1 MKKIYLVIILILS
14 VLVTTA
20 QTWTNVNGR
29 WGYEW
34 LRTTKALFIPVG
46 NGAPSGTASLNSAGY
61 KGQAAIYSDT
71 TNKKLYMFNPKD
83 STWTD
88 VTAGGSGSVT
98 SVSGTVNRITIT
110 NPTTTPVID
119 ISSSYIGQ
127 ASITTLGTIGAG
139 VWNGT
144 GIGPLYGGTGQTSV
158 TTGDL
163 LYGSATNTW
172 ARLPGVATGNALIS
186 GGVGAAL
193 AWGKIGLTTHVS
205 GVLPVAN
212 GGTGTASP
220 GIVAGLNVT
229 VTGTWPNQTINASGG
244 GGSSLSAGIQTT
256 VTNSKINYDPRIN
269 SNLIFNDFIT
279 ASIGPKWNASN
290 APNTTITFSGGHMRL
305 VGGNTSDYIYDSVTT
320 IIHRWTYEVRAVIQS
335 VGGSDFFSFGI
346 QSQGIQTIRFNI
358 KNSDLSGTA
367 TYENGAA
374 TLGTTSAQGTTSVGD
389 SVIYRIRRDNYTLY
403 FDVLNVTK
411 STSQTLTYNYV
422 NIDGGATVI
431 PFRAFSVSLNPVA
444 GTIDIDYVKLYN
456 QERLYTDWLV
466 IGHSIAEG
474 FNAIA
479 PDSTYYNRLQNCFQ
493 DKRFALYA
501 LSGSKAVDFL
511 GAGAQKQDMLALRPK
526 RALIM
531 LGINEI
537 QASVPT
543 ATFISSM
550 RSLVDTLENHGTQVI
565 VCNTTPYNATDKAAI
580 IAYNS
585 ALLTE
590 FGEQVINIYDT
601 LEVNGL
607 MQSSADSLHPDAQGH
622 RYLFN
627 VLKDYITGLT
637 NTAYNPEGIIRVF
650 PRGIASSP
658 YNYGGQ
664 SDFGIIP
671 LNIGSS
677 GTTSPG
683 IGYNVNFQT
692 SNAYKYKGSDF
703 ANLLQIGNSGKFSF
717 KLAAS
722 GTAGDPITFTEV
734 ATISTGGDLGIGE
747 VTPLAPLHIKR
758 NQSGKT
764 TLGEASM
771 LILDNSSGGTG
782 QRQEIGMGYR
792 NANAYSPIV
801 IGNVVTSNTDFTIS
815 DFYIA
820 TRALTTNTTPIERFR
835 ITSAGN
841 IKLTT
846 ADISSNSD
854 SAFTWN
860 RSSGALEYSKINT
873 GASGTT
879 PIDAQYT
886 DANNTGTSETDLYT
900 KTTAAN
906 TLPANGNVL
915 TFETWGLFNDATA
928 TANLQFYFAGTAFG
942 GTGALS
948 LTSLSTW
955 SAHGTIVR
963 TGTSTARAY
972 VTVQTNGGD
981 YISTATLG
989 GINFA
994 TTNIL
999 KVTGTAG
1006 GAGGGSND
1014 ITGQAWKVVYQP

>member
-1 MKKIYLVIILILS
+1 MKKTSLVLALVLS
-14 VLVTTA
+14 VIVSTA

-34 LRTTKALFIPVG
+34 LRATKALFIPVG

-127 ASITTLGTIGAG
+127 ASITTLGTIGTG

-144 GIGPLYGGTGQTSV
+144 GIGPLYGGTGQTTV
-158 TTGDL
+158 TTGDM
-163 LYGSATNTW
+163 LYGSSSNTW
-172 ARLPGVATGNALIS
+172 AKLPGVATGNALIS
-186 GGVGAAL
+186 GGVGTAF
-193 AWGKIGLTTHVS
+193 AWGKIGLTTHVL
-205 GVLPVAN
+205 GILPVAN
-212 GGTGTASP
+212 GGTGTATP
-220 GIVAGLNVT
+220 GLVQGANVT
-229 VTGTWPNQTINASGG
+229 ITGTWPNQTINASGG
-244 GGSSLSAGIQTT
+244 GGSSLTAGIQTS

-269 SNLIFNDFIT
+269 SNLIFNDFLT
-279 ASIGPKWNASN
+279 SSAGAGWNTTSAGS
-290 APNTTITFSGGHMRL
+290 TTITFSAGHMRL
-305 VGGNTSDYIYDSVTT
+305 VGGSGSDIIYDSNSTAV
-320 IIHRWTYEVRAVIQS
+320 HRWTEEVRGVIQS
-335 VGGSDFFSFGI
+335 VGGSDYFSFGI
-346 QSQGIQTIRFNI
+346 QSQGIQTILFKV

-367 TYENGAA
+367 TYSNGAS
-374 TLGTTSAQGTTSVGD
+374 TLGTTAAQGTTTIGD

-403 FDVLNVTK
+403 FDVVNVTQA
-411 STSQTLTYNYV
+411 TSQTLTFNYS
-422 NIDGGATVI
+422 NIDGSATVI
-431 PFRAFSVSLNPVA
+431 PFRAFEVTLNPVA

-456 QERLYTDWLV
+456 QERLYADWLV
-466 IGHSIAEG
+466 VGHSIAEG

-479 PDSTYYNRLQNCFQ
+479 PDSTYYNRLQNYFP

-501 LSGSKAVDFL
+501 VSGSKA
-511 GAGAQKQDMLALRPK
+511 AGFTNAGYLKDHMLSLRPK

-531 LGINEI
+531 LGVNEI
-537 QASVPT
+537 QASVS
-543 ATFISSM
+543 AQTFIANM
-550 RSLVDTLENHGTQVI
+550 RALVDTIENHGTQVI
-565 VCNTTPYNATDKAAI
+565 ICNTTPYNAANKAAI

-590 FGEQVINIYDT
+590 FGTQVINIYDT

-607 MQSSADSLHPDAQGH
+607 MQSSSDSLHPDEQGH
-622 RYLFN
+622 RYMFN
-627 VLKDYITGLT
+627 VLKDEITRLT
-637 NTAYNPEGIIRVF
+637 NTPYNPEGIIRVF
-650 PRGIASSP
+650 PRGVEAGTAS
-658 YNYGGQ
+658 YGAQ
-664 SDFGIIP
+664 SNFGIIP
-671 LNIGSS
+671 LNVGAS

-683 IGYNVNFQT
+683 IGYNIKFKPTNVYE
-692 SNAYKYKGSDF
+692 YKETDF
-703 ANLLQIGNSGKFSF
+703 ANLLQLGNSGKFSF

-722 GTAGDPITFTEV
+722 GIAGDPITFTEV

-747 VTPLAPLHIKR
+747 TVPLAPLHIKR
-758 NQSGKT
+758 NQFGKT
-764 TLGEASM
+764 VLGEASM
-771 LILDNSSGGTG
+771 LILDNISGGVG

-792 NANAYSPIV
+792 NANAYSPV
-801 IGNVVTSNTDFTIS
+801 VLGNVVTSNTDFTIS

-820 TRALTTNTTPIERFR
+820 TRALTTNTTPVERFR
-835 ITSAGN
+835 ITAAGN